1 MSTQLKMLKKL
12 KIIFY
17 FFLFSFFSFAQTTYY
32 VAKSGSNSNS
42 GTTVSSPFLTITH
55 AVSQINPGDQ
65 IFIRRGTYHEEI
77 IINNIDS
84 SNGNETLITNYN
96 NEQVIIDG
104 TINVTG
110 QWIDDTI
117 GGVGVKKVE
126 SFTESVSYTHLTLPT
141 TPYV

>member
-1 MSTQLKMLKKL
+1 MLKKL
-12 KIIFY
+12 KKIFY
-17 FFLFSFFSFAQTTYY
+17 FFLLSFFSFAQTTYY

-42 GTTVSSPFLTITH
+42 GTSTSSPFLTITH

-84 SNGNETLITNYN
+84 SSGNETLITNYN
-96 NEQVIIDG
+96 NEKVIIDG

-117 GGVGVKKVE
+117 GG
-126 SFTESVSYTHLTLPT
+126 
-141 TPYV
+141 